1 MLGLLELRRLIRR
14 LRPDIVHA
22 HSSKAGILARAA
34 AALCRVRVVVF
45 TAHGWAFK
53 AEPGLKSRLY
63 LLADRVVRRVT
74 TEVIC
79 VSETERREGLAART
93 CVEDRTVVIRN
104 GVEPESFPVRVH
116 AAVERPRL
124 VSLGRFKAPKDF
136 GTLLEALAQL
146 RDVPFEAVLVGDGPQ
161 RRALERAAQE
171 LGLSDVVEF
180 AGERDD
186 VPSLL
191 AGADCFVLSSTSE
204 GMPISV
210 LEAMAAGLPVVASDV
225 GGVHEL
231 VREGET
237 GFLVPAQDAAALARA
252 IRPVLADHHE
262 RARLGAN
269 GRSDVEATFT
279 VARVRRQHADLYHRL
294 LSVTTS

>member
-1 MLGLLELRRLIRR
+1 VLGLLELRRLIRG

-22 HSSKAGILARAA
+22 HSSKAGVLARAA
-34 AALCRVRVVVF
+34 AALCRIPVILF

-53 AEPGLKSRLY
+53 AEPGPKSRLY
-63 LLADRVVRRVT
+63 LLADRLVRGAT

-93 CVEDRTVVIRN
+93 CLPDRTVVIRN
-104 GVEPESFPVRVH
+104 GVEPDRFPVRVH

-146 RDVPFEAVLVGDGPQ
+146 RDVPFVAVLVGDGPE
-161 RRALERAAQE
+161 REALEAAAQR
-171 LGLSDVVEF
+171 LGLGDVVEF

-191 AGADCFVLSSTSE
+191 AAADCFVLSSTSE

-237 GFLVPAQDAAALARA
+237 GFLVPEREATALARA
-252 IRPVLADHHE
+252 IRPLLGDHGE

-269 GRSDVEATFT
+269 GRTDVEATFT
-279 VARVRRQHADLYHRL
+279 VSRVRREHVELYRRL
-294 LSVTTS
+294 LGVSAP